1 MAEATTCLPP
11 DPDTRPPGFTLPP
24 GSCDTHCHVL
34 GPASRF
40 PYSEAR
46 NYTPPDAPVGD
57 LWKLHDALG
66 IERAVVVQASV
77 QGTDN
82 GAVLDAIARSGGRYR
97 GVAAIDDGFTDG
109 DLETL
114 HAGGIRGVR
123 LSFMQHLGAPP
134 DAAKIERLAHRIAP
148 LGWHLVLHAGVADVT
163 RNAARLAAL
172 PVPVVID
179 HMAKAPAA
187 AGVGDAGFEALLAV
201 LGEGEFWVKISG
213 ADRNSTAAPLFADA
227 APIAQAL
234 IAALPDRILWGTDW
248 PHPNKTADMP
258 NDGDLMDLLALFAP
272 DTALR
277 KRILVDN
284 PARLYGFEK

>member
-1 MAEATTCLPP
+1 MALDTTCLAP
-11 DPDTRPPGFTLPP
+11 DPDTRRPGFTPPP

-46 NYTPPDAPVGD
+46 NYTPPDAPVEN

-82 GAVLDAIARSGGRYR
+82 AAVLDAIARSDGRYR
-97 GVAAIDDGFTDG
+97 GVAVIDDGFSDG
-109 DLETL
+109 DLEAL

-123 LSFMQHLGAPP
+123 FSFIQHHGIAP
-134 DAAKIERLAHRIAP
+134 DAARIRRAADRIAP
-148 LGWHLVLHAGVADVT
+148 LGWHVVLHAGIADVT
-163 RNAARLAAL
+163 RNAAALVAL

-179 HMAKAPAA
+179 HMAKTPAA
-187 AGVGDAGFEALLAV
+187 AGVDDAGFEALLAV
-201 LGEGEFWVKISG
+201 LGEGGFWVKISG
-213 ADRNSTAAPLFADA
+213 ADRNSTAAPLFADT

-272 DTALR
+272 DAALR

>member
-1 MAEATTCLPP
+1 MALDTTCLPP
-11 DPDTRPPGFTLPP
+11 DPDTRPPGFTPPP
-24 GSCDTHCHVL
+24 GSCDSHCHVL
-34 GPASRF
+34 GPAARF

-46 NYTPPDAPVGD
+46 NYTPPDAPVEN
-57 LWKLHDALG
+57 LWQLHDALG

-82 GAVLDAIARSGGRYR
+82 AAVLDAIARSGGRYR
-97 GVAAIDDGFTDG
+97 GVAVIDDGFSDG
-109 DLETL
+109 DLEAL

-123 LSFMQHLGAPP
+123 FSFIQHRGIAP
-134 DAAKIERLAHRIAP
+134 DAARIGRTADRIAP
-148 LGWHLVLHAGVADVT
+148 LGWHVVLHAGIADVT
-163 RNAARLAAL
+163 RNGAALAAL

-187 AGVGDAGFEALLAV
+187 AGVEDPGFEALLAV

-227 APIAQAL
+227 VPIAQAL
-234 IAALPDRILWGTDW
+234 LAALPDRILWGTDW

-272 DTALR
+272 DAALR

-284 PARLYGFEK
+284 PARLYGF